1 MEKISR
7 LTPKFEFS
15 SASTPTNSPALLTAN
30 TQLVSNS
37 KANGG
42 RGAASTPVVL
52 FRLEH
57 HSVDKMRTFY
67 SDCELDAGGLPV
79 ILLTGVRPAESVAL
93 LETRTALDAIAM
105 HDNPAADAALERFG
119 NPSQSEKVC
128 EKLGFAL
135 AAFRGKKVSTSSSA

>member
-79 ILLTGVRPAESVAL
+79 ILINRRS
-93 LETRTALDAIAM
+93 
-105 HDNPAADAALERFG
+105 
-119 NPSQSEKVC
+119 S
-128 EKLGFAL
+128 
-135 AAFRGKKVSTSSSA
+135 RGKRRAARNQNSSRCHRYA

>member
-15 SASTPTNSPALLTAN
+15 SAPTPTNSPALLTAN

-42 RGAASTPVVL
+42 RGAASTLVVL

-57 HSVDKMRTFY
+57 PSVDKMRTFY
-67 SDCELDAGGLPV
+67 SDCELDAGGLM
-79 ILLTGVRPAESVAL
+79 LR
-93 LETRTALDAIAM
+93 
-105 HDNPAADAALERFG
+105 ADAPARMPIAEGEVIRVRVAPEWVVIVPDDASEETGRLAL
-119 NPSQSEKVC
+119 
-128 EKLGFAL
+128 
-135 AAFRGKKVSTSSSA
+135 